1 MRRFVMVM
9 VFALGCQGAQAAG
22 CLSGA
27 AVGAVGGHLAGHHA
41 LLGAAGGCIVGHEMR
56 KHERRK
62 QAEAAQQQ
70 GYGQSQ

>member
-1 MRRFVMVM
+1 M